1 MENRKKMLERMIQ
14 KTVIVENKVK
24 KIYRQ
29 KKHIINGKWKNRLER
44 MKQETVIVKNK
55 ELGKKER
62 EINNRKNRKK
72 NINNIHAFYI
82 KNNKKEKRKRK
93 KTGK

>member
-1 MENRKKMLERMIQ
+1 MIQ

-24 KIYRQ
+24 KIQRQ
-29 KKHIINGKWKNRLER
+29 KKHRINGKWKNRLER

-62 EINNRKNRKK
+62 EKNRKNRKK
-72 NINNIHAFYI
+72 EHQQYTCISYQ
-82 KNNKKEKRKRK
+82 K
-93 KTGK
+93 